1 MSKRISKMLFSKER
15 VELNEIKD
23 LRAALKKISQLKDS
37 AYGMNKDALTIQ
49 DNLKPL
55 LNKIEQEK
63 KYAKDVLDAAKDD
76 SYLEKAESDL
86 KSKFNELSKA
96 ASNLGVSPMDLPIY
110 KEYNAAKQN
119 LKEAK
124 DFKSDA
130 ISILNKLI

>member
-23 LRAALKKISQLKDS
+23 LRAALKKISQLRAS

-63 KYAKDVLDAAKDD
+63 KYAKDLLDAAKDD

-96 ASNLGVSPMDLPIY
+96 ASNLGVSPKDLPIY
-110 KEYNAAKQN
+110 KEYSSAKQN

-124 DFKSDA
+124 DFKKDA
-130 ISILNKLI
+130 ISILNKII